1 MLLRYNVTVSEHR
14 LLLFTIKKVFSPN
27 AHVVKKNKTQNK
39 EHKSVS
45 IVHNQQYLTHRA
57 RYSNK
62 DTRQDLPF
70 LKTRKLSNKAHSL
83 NADLVMIVY
92 LLLQVISFKATSSYN
107 SIIPE
112 NFTFLYMNMQKTK
125 NQGSD

>member
-1 MLLRYNVTVSEHR
+1 
-14 LLLFTIKKVFSPN
+14 
-27 AHVVKKNKTQNK
+27 
-39 EHKSVS
+39 
-45 IVHNQQYLTHRA
+45 
-57 RYSNK
+57 
-62 DTRQDLPF
+62 
-70 LKTRKLSNKAHSL
+70 
-83 NADLVMIVY
+83 MIVY